1 MFVIFLFLLLF
12 VSCGVFVTSSLVF
25 FSFFFRFLN
34 SRALPVVVSFFS
46 AAFTS
51 FCFYRKES
59 GLPFFDILLIT
70 GLPKSASLPVATTQ
84 QTKLRLQTGKW
95 NFSYVF
101 FSESDQ
107 IFISRELQLMY
118 NHLKKYPG

>member
-1 MFVIFLFLLLF
+1 MWLLCHF
-12 VSCGVFVTSSLVF
+12 ISRF
-25 FSFFFRFLN
+25 FSCFFRFLN
-34 SRALPVVVSFFS
+34 SCALPVVVSFS

-51 FCFYRKES
+51 FSFYRKES